1 MLKRRLIESEG
12 DEIFEEIT
20 SSTVWRVPNR
30 CRSVDVFIVGG
41 GSNGSNGGAWKSG
54 SGGRGGECKS
64 YYNIP
69 VSPGQEISIVVG
81 GPSQQ
86 SYFLDSTTYNARG
99 GYGSLGGS
107 GLSGLDWPS
116 YENGNPGS
124 QGVYAFDNKYTS
136 KYPNRYGAGG
146 GGGAYTD
153 YSGSTYYG
161 GSGGSYGGGKGGNSG
176 TQNRGDDGSDA
187 TFYGAGGGGGG
198 KSNVNESYISYGGNG
213 YQGIVILH
221 YYKS

>member
-81 GPSQQ
+81 SPSQQ

-107 GLSGLDWPS
+107 GMSGLDWPS

-124 QGVYAFDNKYTS
+124 PGVYAFDNKYTS
-136 KYPNRYGAGG
+136 KYPNRYGAGGG

-161 GSGGSYGGGKGGNSG
+161 GSGGSYGGGKVGNSG
-176 TQNRGDDGSDA
+176 TQNKGDDGSDA

-198 KSNVNESYISYGGNG
+198 NG

>member
-1 MLKRRLIESEG
+1 MLKRRIIETEG
-12 DEIFEEIT
+12 AEIFEEIT
-20 SSTVWRVPNR
+20 SSITWKVPNR

-64 YYNIP
+64 YYNIS
-69 VSPGQEISIVVG
+69 VSPGQEIKIVVG
-81 GPSQQ
+81 GPSSQ
-86 SYFLDSTTYNARG
+86 SYFLDSTYNARG
-99 GYGSLGGS
+99 SYGSLGGS
-107 GLSGLDWPS
+107 GMSGLDWPS

-124 QGVYAFDNKYTS
+124 QGVHAFDNKYPS
-136 KYPNRYGAGG
+136 KFPNR
-146 GGGAYTD
+146 
-153 YSGSTYYG
+153 
-161 GSGGSYGGGKGGNSG
+161 
-176 TQNRGDDGSDA
+176 
-187 TFYGAGGGGGG
+187 YGAGGGGGG